1 MQLNLDFDQASHLHR
16 VTSKTSA
23 ATTSAATAEFFAK
36 LEVGATFHAQELRDH
51 VAAQVLTAPASPDR
65 VMRKLRQVGE
75 INYELVDRRGSLY
88 RKLAG

>member
-1 MQLNLDFDQASHLHR
+1 MQLSLNFDQASHLTR

-23 ATTSAATAEFFAK
+23 AIAEFFAK
-36 LEVGATFHAQELRDH
+36 LDVGATFHAQELRDH

-65 VMRKLRQVGE
+65 VMRKMRQVGE

>member
-1 MQLNLDFDQASHLHR
+1 MQLNLDFDQASHLNR

-23 ATTSAATAEFFAK
+23 AIAEFFAK

>member
-16 VTSKTSA
+16 VTSKTSVA
-23 ATTSAATAEFFAK
+23 IAEFFAK

-88 RKLAG
+88 RKLSG

>member
-1 MQLNLDFDQASHLHR
+1 MQLSLNFDQASHLSR
-16 VTSKTSA
+16 VTS
-23 ATTSAATAEFFAK
+23 TTSAAITEFFAK
-36 LEVGATFHAQELRDH
+36 LDVGATFHAQELRDH

>member
-23 ATTSAATAEFFAK
+23 AIAEFFAK
-36 LEVGATFHAQELRDH
+36 LEVGATFHAQELRDY
-51 VAAQVLTAPASPDR
+51 VAAQVPVAPASPDR

-88 RKLAG
+88 RKWAG